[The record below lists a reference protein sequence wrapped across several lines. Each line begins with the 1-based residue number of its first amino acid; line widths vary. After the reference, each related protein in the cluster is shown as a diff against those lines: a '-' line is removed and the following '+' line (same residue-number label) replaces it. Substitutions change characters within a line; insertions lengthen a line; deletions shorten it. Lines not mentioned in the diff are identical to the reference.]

1 MTARRV
7 TEQHVAQQQFDQY
20 VRETASSRGA
30 SAEIEKA
37 KQLLDS
43 GPITGE
49 KFEQTKRKAL
59 P

>member
-7 TEQHVAQQQFDQY
+7 TDQHVAQQQFDQY
-20 VRETASSRGA
+20 VRQTASSRGA
-30 SAEIEKA
+30 SAEIETA

-43 GPITGE
+43 GPIFAE
-49 KFEQTKRKAL
+49 EFELTKRKAL